1 MSLIFKN
8 KIDETLYKIK
18 SNDLNSAKK
27 LSLKL
32 IKKNKKYF
40 QLQNIY
46 ATILYNLKEFNQ
58 AIEIYKLALNLNQ
71 QYPKPIFIYVNHFT
85 LILHHNF
92 R

>member
-8 KIDETLYKIK
+8 KIDKILYKIK

-32 IKKNKKYF
+32 IKKNKKDF

-58 AIEIYKLALNLNQ
+58 AIEIYKLALNLN
-71 QYPKPIFIYVNHFT
+71 P
-85 LILHHNF
+85 NF
-92 R
+92 YQAHYIAI